1 MDEMVTKN
9 TNMIIPFH
17 PEKRKD
23 DGHEITKQIWF
34 SLQAVREKKKSMGS
48 QEDCWM
54 ETDS

>member
-9 TNMIIPFH
+9 TNIIIPFH

-23 DGHEITKQIWF
+23 DGHEITKQIWL
-34 SLQAVREKKKSMGS
+34 SLQAVREKKNSMRS
-48 QEDCWM
+48 KEDCWM